1 MTVDQ
6 VFAAF
11 VESEG
16 NYMLKD
22 HMIQLWWAIQIGE
35 EEGILE
41 LIEELSAQYEDPAA
55 AEVGLIALWG
65 HLSKA

>member
-11 VESEG
+11 VEKEG
-16 NYMLKD
+16 NHMLKD
-22 HMIQLWWAIQIGE
+22 HMIQIWWYAQTEDE
-35 EEGILE
+35 ETLLRVIDT
-41 LIEELSAQYEDPAA
+41 LSQQYEDPEA
-55 AEVGLIALWG
+55 AEVGFIALWN

>member
-11 VESEG
+11 VEKEG
-16 NYMLKD
+16 NHMLKD
-22 HMIQLWWAIQIGE
+22 HMIQLWWAIQLKNE
-35 EEGILE
+35 VHVLDV
-41 LIEELSAQYEDPAA
+41 IEELSQEYEDPET
-55 AEVGLIALWG
+55 AEVGLIALWN